1 MPKSTAVRSLIQ
13 QNPLRVYVHFHVFSL
28 LIHIAQLFKQM
39 VIEYSSPYKDLAY
52 YVMMLD
58 CFGDQILFIFPT
70 VEIITAI
77 VTYP

>member
-1 MPKSTAVRSLIQ
+1 
-13 QNPLRVYVHFHVFSL
+13 
-28 LIHIAQLFKQM
+28 M

-77 VTYP
+77 VTYT